1 TDRSSA
7 RAGGQPILP
16 RCAMASRVATENQ
29 SSIHRA
35 LPPFRGRR
43 QRQVCMT
50 DTFITS
56 DETDAFL
63 RANPNVAWIDLIVF
77 DINGI
82 PRGKRFRRS
91 DLQNVAKNGVMMP
104 TTVFLMDARGNC
116 V

>member
-1 TDRSSA
+1 
-7 RAGGQPILP
+7 
-16 RCAMASRVATENQ
+16 
-29 SSIHRA
+29 
-35 LPPFRGRR
+35 
-43 QRQVCMT
+43 QVCMT

-116 V
+116 VEETGRLWETGDPDVPFRILSGTLRPVPLGQGTHGQAVISVV